1 MDIGLVIV
9 SFMAI
14 ALMRVVQKV
23 SAKKV
28 SREVQGRIFFR
39 YGGYYNLL
47 SALFAL
53 ITLCIV
59 GFDGFNIPTIL
70 CALATAICLA
80 LELFATIEGLKVA
93 TLVVNQMFSVGAL
106 IIPCIVGIFFFN
118 EPMTI
123 WQWVGIGLFVIAMYF
138 MVSETK
144 QSETKKSEKI
154 SLKAIML
161 LLLLLLAGGGSMVA
175 QKAFAVVVPNGSVA
189 AYSFLMFALN
199 AIILYVGYGISF
211 LAKNDKLKR
220 LETTVEEKQSIAMP
234 RVLLVYGLILAF
246 AVFVINML
254 VTELGKHISSAIL
267 FSISYAIG
275 IVITILVG
283 AIFYK
288 EKITIRN
295 IIGVVLCVGALALI
309 NFL

>member
-1 MDIGLVIV
+1 MGSGLIV
-9 SFMAI
+9 LSFGAI
-14 ALMRVVQKV
+14 ALMRVAQKV
-23 SAKKV
+23 TAKKV
-28 SREVQGRIFFR
+28 SREVQGRMFFR

-47 SALFAL
+47 SALFSL
-53 ITLCIV
+53 ITLFMV

-80 LELFATIEGLKVA
+80 LELFATIEGLKVT

-118 EPMTI
+118 EPMSI
-123 WQWVGIGLFVIAMYF
+123 WQWLGVLLFAIAMYF

-144 QSETKKSEKI
+144 VKQDKKKGRF
-154 SLKAIML
+154 SLKTIL
-161 LLLLLLAGGGSMVA
+161 LLLLTLFSGGGTMVA

-189 AYSFLMFALN
+189 TYSFLMFALN
-199 AIILYVGYGISF
+199 AIILYVGYGISS
-211 LAKNDKLKR
+211 LAKNNKTQTM
-220 LETTVEEKQSIAMP
+220 ETELQEKQNCGLP
-234 RVLLVYGLILAF
+234 RGLIVCGLILAF

-254 VTELGKHISSAIL
+254 VTELGKYISSAIL
-267 FSISYAIG
+267 FSVSYAIG

-288 EKITIRN
+288 EKITIKN
-295 IIGVVLCVGALALI
+295 IIGIVLCVGALALI

>member
-1 MDIGLVIV
+1 MSVGLVV
-9 SFMAI
+9 LSFTVVA
-14 ALMRVVQKV
+14 AMRVVQKV

-28 SREVQGRIFFR
+28 SKEVQGRIFFR

-53 ITLCIV
+53 ITLFIV
-59 GFDGFNIPTIL
+59 GFDGFNMPTIL
-70 CALATAICLA
+70 CAFATAICLA
-80 LELFATIEGLKVA
+80 LELFASIEGLKLT

-138 MVSETK
+138 MVSGTE
-144 QSETKKSEKI
+144 QSQTKKSEKI
-154 SLKAIML
+154 SLKTIML
-161 LLLLLLAGGGSMVA
+161 LLLTLVAGGGTMVA

-189 AYSFLMFALN
+189 VYSFLMFALN

-211 LAKNDKLKR
+211 LAKNNR
-220 LETTVEEKQSIAMP
+220 GQTIETTAEEKRRVAMP
-234 RVLLVYGLILAF
+234 KGLLVCGLVLAF

-254 VTELGKHISSAIL
+254 VTELGKYISSAIL
-267 FSISYAIG
+267 FSVSYAIG

-295 IIGVVLCVGALALI
+295 IIGIVLCVGALTLI

>member
-1 MDIGLVIV
+1 MDVGLIIL

-28 SREVQGRIFFR
+28 SKEVKGKTFFL

-47 SALFAL
+47 SAVFSFVLL
-53 ITLCIV
+53 LVV
-59 GFDGFNIPTIL
+59 GFDGFDVTTVL

-80 LELFATIEGLKVA
+80 LELFASIEGLKRT

-123 WQWVGIGLFVIAMYF
+123 YQWLGIGVFAIAMYF
-138 MVSETK
+138 MVSGSNKAED
-144 QSETKKSEKI
+144 SKKEKI
-154 SLKAIML
+154 SLTTIGL
-161 LLLLLLAGGGSMVA
+161 LLLTLFAGGGTMVA
-175 QKAFAVVVPNGSVA
+175 QKAFGKLVPNGNVA

-199 AIILYVGYGISF
+199 SLILYIGYFIS
-211 LAKNDKLKR
+211 LLTEKKLK
-220 LETTVEEKQSIAMP
+220 LQLKEDTVEKQKFALP
-234 RVLLVYGLILAF
+234 KVLIVCGLVLAF
-246 AVFVINML
+246 AVFIINML
-254 VTELGKHISSAIL
+254 VTELGKYVDSAVL
-267 FSISYAIG
+267 FSVSYAIG

-288 EKITIRN
+288 EKITRKN
-295 IIGVVLCVGALALI
+295 IVGIILCVVALAMI

>member
-1 MDIGLVIV
+1 MELWLIV
-9 SFMAI
+9 LSFMAI

-28 SREVQGRIFFR
+28 SKEVKGRIFFR

-47 SALFAL
+47 SAVFSL
-53 ITLCIV
+53 ITLFMV
-59 GFDGFNIPTIL
+59 GFDGFDIPTIL
-70 CALATAICLA
+70 CALATAVCLA
-80 LELFATIEGLKVA
+80 LELFATIEVLKA
-93 TLVVNQMFSVGAL
+93 TTLVVNQMFSVGAL
-106 IIPCIVGIFFFN
+106 IIPCIAGIFFFN

-123 WQWVGIGLFVIAMYF
+123 WQWLGIGLFVVAMYF
-138 MVSETK
+138 MVSGTK
-144 QSETKKSEKI
+144 QSNAKKVEKL
-154 SLKAIML
+154 SLKTIML
-161 LLLLLLAGGGSMVA
+161 LLLTLFAGGGTMVA

-199 AIILYVGYGISF
+199 AVIMYIGYGISC
-211 LAKNDKLKR
+211 LAKRKQLQMTENSLS
-220 LETTVEEKQSIAMP
+220 ETQKCGLSK
-234 RVLLVYGLILAF
+234 VLLICGLILAF

-267 FSISYAIG
+267 FSVSYAIG

-288 EKITIRN
+288 EKITIKN
-295 IIGVVLCVGALALI
+295 IIGIVLCVGALGLI